1 MGVQIPFWKRLV
13 KRGIDVVVSFL
24 ALVFLSPLIVLTAF
38 AIKLNSRGPVFFKQE
53 RAGYSGKPFFMWK
66 FRTMVQDADKDK
78 DYNTKDYNTY
88 EGDPRITK
96 VGKFLRN
103 WTLDEIPQFWN
114 VLKGEMSLVGPR
126 PALVHQVESYT
137 PTQKIRLLVKPGMT
151 GLAQIIGRNN
161 LTWPQR
167 IELDLKYIK
176 TFSLTQDSV
185 ILLKTIG
192 LVLSRKGIYGEKI
205 K

>member
-1 MGVQIPFWKRLV
+1 MNSQIPVWKKLV
-13 KRGIDVVVSFL
+13 KRGIDILFSFL
-24 ALVFLSPLIVLTAF
+24 ALILLSPFIILIAL
-38 AIKLNSRGPVFFKQE
+38 AIRLNSRGSVFFKQE

-66 FRTMVQDADKDK
+66 FRTMIQGADKDK
-78 DYNTKDYNTY
+78 DYDTY
-88 EGDPRITK
+88 KGDPRITK

>member
-1 MGVQIPFWKRLV
+1 MNSRIPVWKKLV
-13 KRGIDVVVSFL
+13 KRGIDILFSFL
-24 ALVFLSPLIVLTAF
+24 ALILLSPFIILIAL
-38 AIKLNSRGPVFFKQE
+38 AIRLNSRGSVFFKQE

-66 FRTMVQDADKDK
+66 FRTMIQGADKDK
-78 DYNTKDYNTY
+78 DYDTYKD
-88 EGDPRITK
+88 DPRITK